1 MPRLVNLGSL
11 CVDHVYGVPN
21 ITSAGETVAS
31 RSHAVFPGGKGLNQS
46 LAAARAGAEVAHA
59 GCIGSDGLWL
69 RDELAGAG
77 VDVSLVREVDTPSG
91 HAVIQVNPRGEN
103 AIVIAGGANRVLTAA
118 DRDAAFARC
127 GPDDWL
133 LLQNEINDLEA
144 VLAGAEAVGCRVA
157 FNVAP
162 VDGRERGYDLGGVAL
177 LILNEVEAAALAGV
191 PEPDPAL
198 DVLCRRYPSCDVV
211 ITLGRDGLRHGRG
224 DARLRLE
231 AFAADA
237 VDETAAGDAFVG
249 YLMAA
254 LLEGKPMREALVLGS
269 AAGALAVT
277 QAGAASSIPGREAVR
292 LRAGAR

>member
-1 MPRLVNLGSL
+1 M
-11 CVDHVYGVPN
+11 
-21 ITSAGETVAS
+21 
-31 RSHAVFPGGKGLNQS
+31 
-46 LAAARAGAEVAHA
+46 
-59 GCIGSDGLWL
+59 
-69 RDELAGAG
+69 
-77 VDVSLVREVDTPSG
+77 
-91 HAVIQVNPRGEN
+91 
-103 AIVIAGGANRVLTAA
+103 
-118 DRDAAFARC
+118 
-127 GPDDWL
+127 
-133 LLQNEINDLEA
+133 
-144 VLAGAEAVGCRVA
+144 A

-198 DVLCRRYPSCDVV
+198 DALCRRYPSCDVV
-211 ITLGRDGLRHGRG
+211 ITLGRDGVRHGRG

-231 AFAADA
+231 AFPADA